1 MSTQHER
8 AVERAQDVIAA
19 YNGGGDGRDYYELFG
34 DLLADLMHY
43 WHELKIDREVDSEDE
58 FDTLISTAE
67 MHFTEE
73 IEDHQM
79 EENL

>member
-19 YNGGGDGRDYYELFG
+19 YNSGGDGRDYEELFG

-43 WHELKIDREVDSEDE
+43 WHELKIDREVGDGYE
-58 FDTLISTAE
+58 FDSLISTAE

-73 IEDHQM
+73 IDEED
-79 EENL
+79 